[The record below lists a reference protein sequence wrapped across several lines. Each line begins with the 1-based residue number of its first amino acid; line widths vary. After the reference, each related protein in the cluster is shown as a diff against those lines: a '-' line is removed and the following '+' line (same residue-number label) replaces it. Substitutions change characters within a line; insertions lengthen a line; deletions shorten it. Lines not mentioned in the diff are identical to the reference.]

1 MWEILMYRDQHIV
14 FFCFYVTHTHTNLGT
29 SLLQRITV
37 LNISNLNQVNQLKYV
52 YKTIKNKFHSLNHE

>member
-1 MWEILMYRDQHIV
+1 MWEILMYCDQHIV
-14 FFCFYVTHTHTNLGT
+14 FLLLRNSHTHTNLGT